1 MRWACRVGA
10 ILVLTGL
17 VSSLVCSAG
26 CGGPAAQPAKNPAPA
41 STERGTQLLPPVP
54 APQDKG
60 NGP

>member
-1 MRWACRVGA
+1 MRWVCRVGA
-10 ILVLTGL
+10 ILILTGL
-17 VSSLVCSAG
+17 VSLAG

-54 APQDKG
+54 TPQDKG